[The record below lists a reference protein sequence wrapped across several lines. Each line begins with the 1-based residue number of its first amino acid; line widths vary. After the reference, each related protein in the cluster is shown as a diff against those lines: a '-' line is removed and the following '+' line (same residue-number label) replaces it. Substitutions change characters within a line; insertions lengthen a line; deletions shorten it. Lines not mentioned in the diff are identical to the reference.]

1 MRFTRSTHQR
11 SRRTFAAV
19 ALIVGTLTLAPS
31 AQTPLA
37 RPERFSALAIPPR
50 ADFSPV
56 QVDLVV
62 TRWSTDQEH
71 DRLITTL
78 TESGS
83 KAFEKVLMDL
93 PRVGSFGAVGMA
105 GLPIRYARKWKGD
118 DGRERI
124 SMATDRWVGF
134 YEAVNQARTLDYPV
148 TWIQMVLKPSG
159 EGEGTIALA
168 AKVGIDR
175 PTKLIVVENY
185 DIAPIKLNAVRRL
198 R

>member
-1 MRFTRSTHQR
+1 MFIRSTR
-11 SRRTFAAV
+11 PLLGRATATVGLILS
-19 ALIVGTLTLAPS
+19 ALTLTPA
-31 AQTPLA
+31 AQTTPLA

-78 TESGS
+78 TEAGS
-83 KAFEKVLMDL
+83 KAFEKVLMEL
-93 PRVGSFGAVGMA
+93 PRVGSFGTVGMA
-105 GLPIRYARKWKGD
+105 GIPVRYARKWKSD

-134 YEAVNQARTLDYPV
+134 AEAINQSRTLDYPV
-148 TWIQMVLKPSG
+148 TWIQIVLKPSG
-159 EGEGTIALA
+159 EGEGSIALA
-168 AKVGIDR
+168 AKIGIDR

-198 R
+198 K